1 MINKFYQVIIR
12 KGFPQTVITVV
23 LNLYLYGKVIF
34 KINLTFIGPCIFN
47 IFSEYNQQDVT
58 FLKFLYFCK
67 MLYMFHTVLPSITR
81 STKLHIQRQ
90 TVTASQASSNGLT
103 NAWCCMCSFVL
114 LVMDGKT
121 VWNIFFYLSN

>member
-58 FLKFLYFCK
+58 FLRFIYFCK
-67 MLYMFHTVLPSITR
+67 TLYTFRTGYSVHHQEYKTAYTASGIG
-81 STKLHIQRQ
+81 Q
-90 TVTASQASSNGLT
+90 TVTAT
-103 NAWCCMCSFVL
+103 CC
-114 LVMDGKT
+114 
-121 VWNIFFYLSN
+121 